1 MVLQSCSGTGGG
13 IYAKLANGAAR
24 HNRARASLHTI
35 QWPATAL
42 IEGLQ
47 RDNRTTFKLP
57 EPDLWPQ
64 DNFRMARD
72 AAGLQAYKTGR
83 TCMGGSGGPPNEL
96 FRDDSLER
104 SHSANR

>member
-1 MVLQSCSGTGGG
+1 MVLLSCSGTGGG

-35 QWPATAL
+35 QSPAIAL

-47 RDNRTTFKLP
+47 RDSNTTCNLP
-57 EPDLWPQ
+57 EPNLWSQ

-83 TCMGGSGGPPNEL
+83 TCMGDLVVLLTSY
-96 FRDDSLER
+96 FAVTR
-104 SHSANR
+104 